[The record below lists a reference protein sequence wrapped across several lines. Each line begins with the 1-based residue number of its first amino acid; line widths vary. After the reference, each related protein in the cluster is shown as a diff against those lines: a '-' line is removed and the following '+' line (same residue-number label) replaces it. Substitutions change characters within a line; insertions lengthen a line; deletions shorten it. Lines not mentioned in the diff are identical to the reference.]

1 MREKKEEKGQP
12 LPQFVL
18 SPETGRAGKA
28 AAQPKIMIREKQL
41 FCKLI
46 KIKKSSRQMYEE
58 WNGQCTSSRRA
69 CPVCGC
75 RGSWQTHGRYERST
89 IDYESGQV
97 VYRHIK
103 IRRLRCESCGRTHAV
118 IPDYIVPYSTYS
130 LLFILRV
137 LGEYFMRIRTV
148 ERICSHYNITPSML
162 YSWKTVFE
170 AHREMWLGV
179 LASAEQSGLEF
190 IRWLTGVQ
198 NYSDGFGEVF
208 FKKTAR
214 SFLQRH
220 RETAR
225 YRHAVF

>member
-75 RGSWQTHGRYERST
+75 RGSWQTHGRYERSI

-97 VYRHIK
+97 VYRPKMLMNYRYDSVNCFTLILCGEPYLNNT
-103 IRRLRCESCGRTHAV
+103 LRKPVHEA
-118 IPDYIVPYSTYS
+118 
-130 LLFILRV
+130 LRQ
-137 LGEYFMRIRTV
+137 RITV
-148 ERICSHYNITPSML
+148 HYT
-162 YSWKTVFE
+162 F
-170 AHREMWLGV
+170 
-179 LASAEQSGLEF
+179 SGL
-190 IRWLTGVQ
+190 
-198 NYSDGFGEVF
+198 SDAEVAEYVRHKLVCAGGAETIIEPSALSALHSHSQGNPRIVDNLMSDALLLGAQMD
-208 FKKTAR
+208 KKAIDPDTILA
-214 SFLQRH
+214 
-220 RETAR
+220 
-225 YRHAVF
+225 AVSGRNLV